1 MFNCRVQKV
10 WSWTNERGLF
20 LQTGGRTEV
29 GVGGGVGGLKLRS
42 LASRSDFEWR
52 VKKEGTFVSVGRA
65 ECE

>member
-1 MFNCRVQKV
+1 MSGDFFFKLEDVR
-10 WSWTNERGLF
+10 RLGG
-20 LQTGGRTEV
+20 TGGE
-29 GVGGGVGGLKLRS
+29 GLKLRS